1 MELKASVSLLAIGVF
16 LFFYILG
23 GYIYSYKNGD
33 VSLNAYDANIALA
46 YGNKP
51 LIIGGSTVA
60 FALLVYLMML
70 NKHQQRLY
78 IRVFLLVLIYGLV
91 QSLLWINPTTEKSIV
106 LGGITLAAMRMF
118 IIMTCISMLTG
129 ASIYLKTGLI
139 SMIVF
144 AAIGVILQVS
154 FTYGAKNYYEIIHP
168 GLENYVIL
176 LFLLT
181 ILLLGFA

>member
-1 MELKASVSLLAIGVF
+1 M
-16 LFFYILG
+16 LFR
-23 GYIYSYKNGD
+23 S
-33 VSLNAYDANIALA
+33 
-46 YGNKP
+46 
-51 LIIGGSTVA
+51 
-60 FALLVYLMML
+60 
-70 NKHQQRLY
+70 
-78 IRVFLLVLIYGLV
+78 VLIYGLV

-129 ASIYLKTGLI
+129 ASIYLKTVLI

-154 FTYGAKNYYEIIHP
+154 FAYGAKNYYEIIHP

-181 ILLLGFA
+181 ILLLGFV